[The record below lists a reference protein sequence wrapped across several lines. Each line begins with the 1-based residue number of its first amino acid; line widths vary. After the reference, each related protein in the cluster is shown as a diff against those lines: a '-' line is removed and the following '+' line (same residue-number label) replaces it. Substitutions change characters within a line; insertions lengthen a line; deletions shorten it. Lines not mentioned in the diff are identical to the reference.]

1 MNKRGLR
8 ARLEKI
14 EAVFSQRGLTEEAP
28 VDISETLA
36 VIASVRPDVIRLSEI
51 DRKRWC
57 CPDDPRGVLTD
68 EEIHEEATI
77 KLRILEKCAL
87 LGFPDGYRQRHYRKD
102 RRTLFLL
109 SNKEA
114 AVDFIGLSAAEQAK
128 RTIILARREAL
139 YEVGPKHNADLRI
152 LEIDGPDPFAFMERS
167 LFEWHEVDHLN
178 FLHPDEPLDDEE
190 IASLDFP
197 NQYQP
202 NEWAGKSIAEE
213 AKERLDEWH
222 AGKGKDPRTFKG
234 WASWMLYPKTAESMR
249 RQNQR
254 LAEMGFEPDTTTYRA
269 RVSLNSDLPSKW
281 DR

>member
-14 EAVFSQRGLTEEAP
+14 EAVFAQRGLTEEAP

-36 VIASVRPDVIRLSEI
+36 IIASVRPDMIRLSEI

-68 EEIHEEATI
+68 EEFDEEATI

-87 LGFPDGYRQRHYRKD
+87 LGFPDGYRQRQYRKD
-102 RRTLFLL
+102 GRWLFLL
-109 SNKEA
+109 SKKET

-139 YEVGPKHNADLRI
+139 YEVGPKHSADLRI
-152 LEIDGPDPFAFMERS
+152 LEIDGPNPSAFMERS
-167 LFEWHEVDHLN
+167 LFEWHEVDHLT
-178 FLHPDEPLDDEE
+178 FLHPEEPLDDEE
-190 IASLDFP
+190 IASLLFP
-197 NQYQP
+197 NQYRP
-202 NEWAGKSIAEE
+202 NWGGGKSIAEA

-222 AGKGKDPRTFKG
+222 AGKGKDPRTFKS
-234 WASWMLYPKTAESMR
+234 WASWMLHPCTAESMR

-254 LAEMGFEPDTTTYRA
+254 LAEMGFEPDTTTHYA
-269 RVSLNSDLPSKW
+269 RTSLESNLPSKW
-281 DR
+281 DK